1 MAEYLFENMWVT
13 WLIIGAVFLLIELC
27 TTSLVSTW
35 FVLGSLITSGIAC
48 VWDNIPAQ
56 IVIFFVTSCLMLF
69 LFKKLYGKKIKV
81 NIINVEPGSELIGKI
96 AVVEASVS
104 DKAGRVKVGDVYWKA
119 ETDGEVIEKGQ
130 EVKVKNVNGT
140 KLIVGK

>member
-1 MAEYLFENMWVT
+1 LAEYLLENMWIT
-13 WLIIGAVFLLIELC
+13 WLIVGAVFLLVELC
-27 TTSLVSTW
+27 TTALVSTW
-35 FVLGSLITSGIAC
+35 FVLGSIITSGIAC

-81 NIINVEPGSELIGKI
+81 KITDAEPGSELIGKI
-96 AVVEASVS
+96 AVVEDLVS
-104 DKAGRVKVGDVYWKA
+104 DNSGRVKVGDVYWKA
-119 ETDGEVIEKGQ
+119 ETDGEVIEKGE

-140 KLIVGK
+140 KLVVGK